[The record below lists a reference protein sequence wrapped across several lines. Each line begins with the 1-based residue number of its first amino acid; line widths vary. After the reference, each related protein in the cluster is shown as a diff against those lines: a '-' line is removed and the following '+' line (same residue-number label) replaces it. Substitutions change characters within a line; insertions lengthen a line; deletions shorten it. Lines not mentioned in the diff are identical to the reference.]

1 MIDKRNNNDWTDALR
16 ERLDSSV
23 LPPSSD
29 IWSKVE
35 SRSGLAVQGAK
46 ADRRPVFAWAT
57 AAAVAASLALFLILG
72 PFRTVPPTA
81 SGLIAEEYPESVMP
95 AADLNEEID
104 VMPAE
109 QVLVAEAALPVK
121 RLAAP
126 SEHAAGIDEVPV
138 AVEASAAK
146 ISDESAP
153 EAARPV
159 AAEQKASTEKTEI
172 SWGDQDGCFT
182 EPAAMPKR
190 RMRLALSVAGVSGVG
205 ASGSGNGFVTD
216 GPQGGVGTG
225 PIYGGNI
232 SSSVEGGEKTKASEG
247 GAESYQSP
255 SFHHYRPFS
264 LGLAL
269 TYPVA
274 DRWFLESGLNYS
286 YLRSDIHTDYRG
298 QKLHFLGVPVKVGY
312 ILGSSSHF
320 SVSLSAGAM
329 AEKLFYGEAF
339 GKEVAIKE
347 PQLSAVASAAVQ
359 YRVVSGLNMFLAPE
373 FSYYLTKT
381 AIPSYHTEHPASL
394 TLRLGVNV
402 KLGPGR

>member
-1 MIDKRNNNDWTDALR
+1 MIDKRNDNDWTDVLR

-35 SRSGLAVQGAK
+35 SRSGLAVSGSK
-46 ADRRPVFAWAT
+46 AGRKPVFAWVST
-57 AAAVAASLALFLILG
+57 AAVAAALALFFIIS
-72 PFRTVPPTA
+72 PFRTSHTAA
-81 SGLIAEEYPESVMP
+81 SGLMAEEDPVPVMP
-95 AADLNEEID
+95 AADLID
-104 VMPAE
+104 ILPAE
-109 QVLVAEAALPVK
+109 QTLVAEAALPVRK
-121 RLAAP
+121 TAVP

-402 KLGPGR
+402 SLGAAK